1 MTTLTSTT
9 VDTTT
14 ITATAGTLTGITN
27 LVATGGTITGITDL
41 AVADGGTGSS
51 TAAAA
56 RTALGVAI
64 GSDVQAYDVDTAKL
78 DVVQTWTAAQRGTVT
93 ALTSSGASIAI
104 NLATTNNWSHT
115 LTENTT
121 LAAPSNP
128 VAGQSGVITFTQH
141 ASAPKTLAYNT
152 FWKFPGGVVPTL
164 TATNSAIDVFTYYVI
179 SGTQAVCQLLK
190 GIA

>member
-1 MTTLTSTT
+1 MTTITSTS

-14 ITATAGTLTGITN
+14 ITATA
-27 LVATGGTITGITDL
+27 GTITGITDL

-51 TAAAA
+51 TAATA
-56 RTALGVAI
+56 RTALGLALGTDI
-64 GSDVQAYDVDTAKL
+64 GGLATTE
-78 DVVQTWTAAQRGTVT
+78 TWTAAQRGAVT

-104 NLATTNNWSHT
+104 NLATTNNFSHT

-128 VAGQSGVITFTQH
+128 VAGQSGVITLTQH
-141 ASAPKTLAYNT
+141 ASAPKTLAYNA
-152 FWKFPGGVVPTL
+152 FWKFPNGTVPTL
-164 TATNSAIDVFTYYVI
+164 TATNSAVDVLSYYVI
-179 SGTQAVCQLLK
+179 SATVAVAQLLK